1 MKNLIVTAAFV
12 LLGSFAANAG
22 NLNESIRQFINGK
35 TSDSSYEID
44 KTNLFSGTLPLFYMN
59 RIFTPAWID
68 RLPSGHNGYGHF
80 KFLRHADRY
89 VLGKN
94 GHDLLGYIRQVDL
107 QGLQPDDY
115 HLKLIEK
122 YIGKI
127 LSFVPMGEEEMMKLD
142 VLLTDAFFLLGSQI
156 YYGKVNPAEEGSS
169 WHMQR
174 KDPDV
179 RLYAKLEE
187 ALAANDV
194 AGRLDLLG
202 PRYRSYWRMK
212 EELAFFLALNEHT
225 WPELRSDDPVK
236 PGESNP
242 LLPEIRERLIK
253 LRYPLSDSFSD
264 LFDENLEKQI
274 MLFQKDWGLNPDGV
288 IGKGTLEALNSKPE
302 KIINQ
307 LKVNMERFRWLP
319 LQLTEKY
326 IIVNIANFRLDQLVG
341 ADTLLSMRAI
351 VGKEYRKTPVF
362 SGRITYIV
370 FSPNW
375 TVPPVILRN
384 DVIPELLKG
393 PAYLEKKNMILLRP
407 DGSEIAY
414 SAIDWSKVSKNN
426 FPYMVRQNPGPE
438 NALGRVKFM
447 FPNVYDI
454 YIHDTPSRGYFAR
467 DDRAMSSGCVRI
479 EKPYELA
486 LSLLSDMP
494 DWTPEQIQKAMR
506 QQKEQTVTLKTPV
519 DVVLIYL
526 TAWTDGSDRIQLRK
540 DVYLR
545 DGLLLNALNRK
556 PI

>member
-1 MKNLIVTAAFV
+1 
-12 LLGSFAANAG
+12 
-22 NLNESIRQFINGK
+22 
-35 TSDSSYEID
+35 
-44 KTNLFSGTLPLFYMN
+44 
-59 RIFTPAWID
+59 
-68 RLPSGHNGYGHF
+68 
-80 KFLRHADRY
+80 
-89 VLGKN
+89 
-94 GHDLLGYIRQVDL
+94 
-107 QGLQPDDY
+107 
-115 HLKLIEK
+115 
-122 YIGKI
+122 
-127 LSFVPMGEEEMMKLD
+127 
-142 VLLTDAFFLLGSQI
+142 
-156 YYGKVNPAEEGSS
+156 
-169 WHMQR
+169 
-174 KDPDV
+174 
-179 RLYAKLEE
+179 
-187 ALAANDV
+187 
-194 AGRLDLLG
+194 
-202 PRYRSYWRMK
+202 
-212 EELAFFLALNEHT
+212 
-225 WPELRSDDPVK
+225 
-236 PGESNP
+236 
-242 LLPEIRERLIK
+242 
-253 LRYPLSDSFSD
+253 
-264 LFDENLEKQI
+264 
-274 MLFQKDWGLNPDGV
+274 
-288 IGKGTLEALNSKPE
+288 
-302 KIINQ
+302 
-307 LKVNMERFRWLP
+307 
-319 LQLTEKY
+319 
-326 IIVNIANFRLDQLVG
+326 
-341 ADTLLSMRAI
+341 MRAI

-426 FPYMVRQNPGPE
+426 FPYLVRQNPGPE

-494 DWTPEQIQKAMR
+494 DWTPDQIQKAMR
-506 QQKEQTVTLKTPV
+506 QEKEQTVSLKTPV